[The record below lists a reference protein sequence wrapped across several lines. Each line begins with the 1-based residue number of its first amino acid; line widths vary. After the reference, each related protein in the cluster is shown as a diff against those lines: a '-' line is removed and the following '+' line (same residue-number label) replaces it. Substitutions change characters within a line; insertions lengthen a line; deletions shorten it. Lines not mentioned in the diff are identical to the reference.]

1 MYQPLLSPKK
11 QKERKK
17 KLIARSVL
25 FSLCAIICCSFAVWV
40 FTVPDFQIK
49 KIAVSGNK
57 VLASEDIKSIV
68 QKDIS
73 GKYLFLFPRANVL
86 LYPKEKI
93 QNDIFSVFHRASSVE
108 ISLENDDTLLVSLT
122 ERDPAAIWCGPEKD
136 ADETNGC
143 FYMDKTGYLFDV
155 SPTFSGDAYFKFY
168 GKGFLKEGDPIGHDF
183 ISAEFFQNVFEL
195 RKMFERYDKKIVEIF
210 LGDDSRAELT
220 ADSGC
225 TIIFGTDQPFASL
238 KANMEAVFKS
248 SEWGKKI
255 SGSDKCAKLDYID
268 FRFGNKIYYRE
279 KGFKPSIIFPE
290 IKPEETPAGT
300 STPIEMPVPRSIPPA

>member
-25 FSLCAIICCSFAVWV
+25 FSLCAIMCCSFAVWV

-57 VLASEDIKSIV
+57 VLASEDIKSVV

-73 GKYLFLFPRANVL
+73 GKYLFLFPLANVL

-93 QNDIFSVFHRASSVE
+93 QNDIFSAFHRANSVE

-122 ERDPAAIWCGPEKD
+122 ERDPAALWCGLEKD

-168 GKGFLKEGDPIGHDF
+168 GKGLLGKGDPIGHNF
-183 ISAEFFQNVFEL
+183 ISYDLFREVSDL
-195 RKMFERYDKKIVEIF
+195 RNMLEKYGKKMIEIF
-210 LGDDSRAELT
+210 LGDDSRAELIT
-220 ADSGC
+220 ESGC
-225 TIIFGTDQPFASL
+225 MIIFSTDQEFEPL
-238 KANMEAVFKS
+238 MANMEVVFS
-248 SEWGKKI
+248 SSDWGKKI
-255 SGSDKCAKLDYID
+255 HGSDKCAELEYID
-268 FRFGNKIYYRE
+268 FRFGNKIYY
-279 KGFKPSIIFPE
+279 KQK
-290 IKPEETPAGT
+290 T
-300 STPIEMPVPRSIPPA
+300 SSPTPIVFATTTALIGQIPFSQVIR